1 MDSVA
6 CEYTAV
12 SRWALLCCRVAIFKM
27 LVLTSLHYAKVKNSE
42 ESKCPLLTRHATL
55 FFLKRKT
62 SVTLTLAAM
71 EESAQKQMEL
81 TSAPVW
87 RDTRDPIA
95 KVYPA

>member
-1 MDSVA
+1 M
-6 CEYTAV
+6 
-12 SRWALLCCRVAIFKM
+12 
-27 LVLTSLHYAKVKNSE
+27 
-42 ESKCPLLTRHATL
+42 PLF

-81 TSAPVW
+81 SFALVW

-95 KVYPA
+95 KVTCLSRPTDTRSSNISAKIL